1 MKLGNLSGI
10 LIRAFGLGILLL
22 SIWANVFI
30 LWSVR
35 MYAGHAQ
42 GFSLSYHEFELFM
55 YGAMIFFQLYLI
67 LFFLLPWLAIK
78 WQQYSHQRKTA
89 GS

>member
-1 MKLGNLSGI
+1 MKLQKLSGI

-22 SIWANVFI
+22 AIWANLFI

-35 MYAGHAQ
+35 MYASHAQ
-42 GFSLSYHEFELFM
+42 WFNLSYHEFELFM
-55 YGAMIFFQLYLI
+55 YGAMIFFKLCLI

-78 WQQYSHQRKTA
+78 WQKYSRQ
-89 GS
+89 SED